1 MMNRCFTWFPIGG
14 QENPIYNIN
23 RFVLQEMGRIVEGC
37 LTVKNQWEL
46 ITGEHE
52 GYSLQVT
59 PWSVSVVPEVL
70 EDQEVPFEEVRMV
83 PELPTDTNVLL
94 P

>member
-1 MMNRCFTWFPIGG
+1 M
-14 QENPIYNIN
+14 YNTN
-23 RFVLQEMGRIVEGC
+23 RFVLQCVGILLGGC
-37 LTVKNQWEL
+37 LTVKNYQGL

-83 PELPTDTNVLL
+83 PESPTATNGTVESDEVVLSDDVEDSISS
-94 P
+94 